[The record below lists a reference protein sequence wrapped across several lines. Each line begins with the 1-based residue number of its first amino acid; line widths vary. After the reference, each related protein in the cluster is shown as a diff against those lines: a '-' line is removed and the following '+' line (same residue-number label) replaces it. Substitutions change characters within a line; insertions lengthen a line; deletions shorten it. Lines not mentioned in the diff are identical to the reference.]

1 MPIEKIPKKYKFC
14 ILSHSHIKIIEQ
26 RKDKVKILQPH
37 QQRKLRS
44 SYIDKVNTL
53 LEKLEN
59 AIDECQVFELE
70 SEVLSSLQMFKGT
83 FNGSRPKLSLYI
95 QFWNVLKK
103 ICQCKNFR
111 ILKESIVLLKDSFCS
126 CPLTRQFITSL
137 FDMGLML
144 LKLLIKFV
152 DSELKLILVDACNMI
167 FMRLYYHYLIGDL
180 TEEFNLALNDL
191 NLLNKDIYVLVKDY
205 KDLNYKKYEDIDL
218 LNLPNIISEIGQT
231 DNSWKNNEPKKLNP
245 FLLHCLH
252 LWKIVSRKARL
263 NLNDFLHFKEEN
275 LSSIAYDSKNWL
287 HYALA
292 FEILSECAIINLK
305 CLKIYLQ
312 LGSKCGYFSSINKAK
327 KLLNTLSVGNL
338 FSKEKESLCFVK
350 NGDLSVSTSP
360 KYCDGIGIRWSHFTI
375 AFYLK
380 CLSKVCIAG
389 ITTDHQKLSLFG
401 GKHYFGLID
410 YLDCDSDTRLQKNAY
425 NLLKFIYLSVESNH
439 VNEVL
444 KNEIFQKL
452 EEFKEYSTNDLM
464 VMVPI
469 NQHLNRILFTN
480 IATNL
485 SIIQFVTNTSKAQPR
500 TQAKPNIQITKRLE
514 NLSVKYISPVKQ
526 RTSIFIGPNLHTFV
540 KRMAPELK
548 NVVADQYIKE
558 LMQEDALREEYVLKK
573 KTKQKSRR
581 MHNI

>member
-1 MPIEKIPKKYKFC
+1 MPVEKIPKKYKFC

-59 AIDECQVFELE
+59 AINECQVFELE

-83 FNGSRPKLSLYI
+83 FNGLRPKLSLYI
-95 QFWNVLKK
+95 QFWSVLKK
-103 ICQCKNFR
+103 LCQCKNFK

-137 FDMGLML
+137 FDIGLML

-152 DSELKLILVDACNMI
+152 DSELKLLLVDACNMI

-218 LNLPNIISEIGQT
+218 MNLPNIISEIGQT
-231 DNSWKNNEPKKLNP
+231 DKSWKNNEPKKLNP

-275 LSSIAYDSKNWL
+275 LSCIAYDSKNWL

-305 CLKIYLQ
+305 CLKIYLH
-312 LGSKCGYFSSINKAK
+312 LGSKCGYFSSMNKAK
-327 KLLNTLSVGNL
+327 KLSNTLSVGNL
-338 FSKEKESLCFVK
+338 FSKEKESLCFFK
-350 NGDLSVSTSP
+350 NGEIVLVLST
-360 KYCDGIGIRWSHFTI
+360 
-375 AFYLK
+375 
-380 CLSKVCIAG
+380 
-389 ITTDHQKLSLFG
+389 
-401 GKHYFGLID
+401 
-410 YLDCDSDTRLQKNAY
+410 
-425 NLLKFIYLSVESNH
+425 
-439 VNEVL
+439 
-444 KNEIFQKL
+444 
-452 EEFKEYSTNDLM
+452 
-464 VMVPI
+464 
-469 NQHLNRILFTN
+469 
-480 IATNL
+480 
-485 SIIQFVTNTSKAQPR
+485 
-500 TQAKPNIQITKRLE
+500 
-514 NLSVKYISPVKQ
+514 
-526 RTSIFIGPNLHTFV
+526 
-540 KRMAPELK
+540 
-548 NVVADQYIKE
+548 
-558 LMQEDALREEYVLKK
+558 
-573 KTKQKSRR
+573 
-581 MHNI
+581 